1 MDRTERFYKIQ
12 RLLTERRVV
21 PRDVFLENLSVSRAT
36 FKRDLEYLRDRIR
49 MPIVWD
55 RAQGG
60 YRIDETDPDAH
71 THQLPGLWFSAE

>member
-36 FKRDLEYLRDRIR
+36 FKRDLEYLRDRIAGAGI
-49 MPIVWD
+49 PNSD
-55 RAQGG
+55 
-60 YRIDETDPDAH
+60 
-71 THQLPGLWFSAE
+71 

>member
-49 MPIVWD
+49 MRTPTSCQVCGSVQ
-55 RAQGG
+55 RKFT
-60 YRIDETDPDAH
+60 RC
-71 THQLPGLWFSAE
+71 

>member
-12 RLLTERRVV
+12 RLLTERKVV
-21 PRDVFLENLSVSRAT
+21 SRDVFLENLSVSRAT

-55 RAQGG
+55 RAKGG
-60 YRIDETDPDAH
+60 YRIDENDPDAH
-71 THQLPGLWFSAE
+71 LSLIHI